1 MFKVMG
7 LGMYS
12 LTFEVPLVMVSRF
25 VMVFLGLLLLSYIF
39 YALFILDS
47 LYPASAVMPGTGG
60 IVNLMAHFVGMV
72 AGYFLTCLYTALARN
87 NSLYS

>member
-12 LTFEVPLVMVSRF
+12 LTFEVQLVMVSRF
-25 VMVFLGLLLLSYIF
+25 GMVFLGVLLLPYIF

-47 LYPASAVMPGTGG
+47 LCSASAVMSGTGG
-60 IVNLMAHFVGMV
+60 IVNLVAHFVGMV
-72 AGYFLTCLYTALARN
+72 AGYSLACLYIVFTRIWRK
-87 NSLYS
+87 

>member
-60 IVNLMAHFVGMV
+60 KVNLVAHIVGMI
-72 AGYFLTCLYTALARN
+72 AGCSLACLYIVFTRAWKK
-87 NSLYS
+87 